1 MRKPGP
7 RLTDHGARRHGPAT
21 VDDGCLSENPRG
33 FDSARAAHPT
43 RVLAVEEVVDLLE
56 LTHAPEVILE
66 YRERMRAGDL
76 FPPVSVIRLLG
87 RWLVADG
94 HKRYVAWAG
103 LGGKEIVV
111 EVWPLRRW
119 LADQAGQAA
128 RNARKNGR
136 IASRLFVDPR
146 ESLVLARTTAEH
158 WRRVALSLLRRA
170 TRRRK
175 RPESLPA

>member
-1 MRKPGP
+1 M
-7 RLTDHGARRHGPAT
+7 TDCEAERHGPAT
-21 VDDGCLSENPRG
+21 VDDLRPSGRPRG
-33 FDSARAAHPT
+33 FDPASAAYPT
-43 RVLAVEEVVDLLE
+43 RSLRLGEVVDLLE
-56 LTHAPEVILE
+56 LTHAPEVIRE

-76 FPPVSVIRLLG
+76 FPPVSVVRLFG

-103 LGGKEIVV
+103 LGEAEILV

-119 LADQAGQAA
+119 IADQAEQAA

-136 IASRLFVDPR
+136 IVARLFDDPR
-146 ESLVLARTTAEH
+146 ESLQLARATTGH
-158 WRRVALSLLRRA
+158 WQRVALSLLRRA
-170 TRRRK
+170 RRRGR